1 MSNNIQQVN
10 LNDIPLLNLVTES
23 VSTNFAGVDLI
34 DGKLGYNVTTNE
46 LITVISSA
54 VVSML
59 TSGDI
64 ATGAD
69 ITSAAAGKLIDVS
82 LIARSGDTPANLNL
96 VLPTLQR
103 VIDEVT
109 ASNVGDVKIRGG
121 LVGTGNL
128 TGNATGNA
136 YLDAVADVLAG
147 DKFIITTD
155 GSLTASDGTIAV
167 KTGDT
172 ITMLN
177 AKSKATLLIAD
188 VLFVD
193 AGVINAI
200 DVAFDNSGS
209 NLVATNSSAAIK
221 EVNAKFASSFYEQ
234 NGLAFTASQ
243 VRTIVHNLNSAK
255 ISVKMAIA
263 GSGVF
268 NEVAISSASRTLNQ
282 FAIQIDVAGTY
293 DILVTN
299 LVKV

>member
-1 MSNNIQQVN
+1 MANNIQQVN

-34 DGKLGYNVTTNE
+34 NGKLGYNVTNNE
-46 LITVISSA
+46 LITVIAGA
-54 VVSML
+54 VVTML

-69 ITSAAAGKLIDVS
+69 ITAATAGKLIDVS
-82 LIARSGDTPANLNL
+82 LIARSGDTPANFNL

-103 VIDEVT
+103 VIDEVV

-121 LVGTGNL
+121 LVGTANL
-128 TGNATGNA
+128 TGNSTGNA
-136 YLDAVADVLAG
+136 YLDAVSNVLAG

-155 GSLTASDGTIAV
+155 GNLTVSDGTIAV

-193 AGVINAI
+193 AGVIHAI

-209 NLVATNSSAAIK
+209 NLVAINSSAAIK

-234 NGLAFTASQ
+234 NGLTFTASQ
-243 VRTIVHNLNSAK
+243 ILTVVHNLNSAK
-255 ISVKMAIA
+255 ISVKMAVT

-268 NEVAISSASRTLNQ
+268 NEVGVNSASRTVNQ